1 MSLFIS
7 NGKMHDLLC
16 LGLLALPGRNLGNF
30 IDYFRLRRGF
40 LSAQRLIYK
49 IYGFGSTRSPT
60 SVRDAA
66 GEQEPPHFTTRC
78 WVAEEAGVERVTK

>member
-1 MSLFIS
+1 
-7 NGKMHDLLC
+7 MHDLLC

-30 IDYFRLRRGF
+30 IDYFRLRRGV

-49 IYGFGSTRSPT
+49 IYRFG
-60 SVRDAA
+60 DAA
-66 GEQEPPHFTTRC
+66 GEQEPPHFTTRR